1 MYKLFK
7 GYVPTKEKKC
17 LIKFK
22 NAHSEDLQTY
32 RQVCNL
38 PEFAGILNTETIL
51 IDIDEFEQSEILMK
65 IVEDLQ
71 LGCRV
76 YETTRG
82 KHFLF
87 KNSTLESCKTHA
99 KLACGLT
106 ADIKLGCRNSYSV
119 LKYND
124 KERKII
130 YDINEDEEY
139 DTVPKW
145 LLPINSKINFLDMET
160 GDGRNQSLFNYI
172 LTLQSNDFTIEESRQ
187 CLGIINDYV
196 LSDPLSEDE
205 LETLSR
211 DEAFK
216 KPVFFSGKTFLFDKF
231 AMYLKNSKHIK
242 RLNGRLHIYK
252 DGIYI
257 DAHEEIEAAMIENI
271 PNLNRSRRAEV
282 LSYLDIL
289 VRENSKLASAEYIA
303 FKNGIY
309 NVVTKELIPFNP
321 DIIITNKI
329 NYDYNS
335 HAESEIVDNTF
346 RKLACNDNDIIQLL
360 QEAVGY
366 TFYKRNELRKSFMLT
381 GDKKNGKSTFLAMLK
396 ELLGDNN
403 TSALDLKDLGDRFS
417 PASLF
422 NKLAN
427 IGDDIGDEFIS
438 NPAIF
443 KKIVSGDRIR
453 GEFKGQKEFFFEPYC
468 KLFFSANNIPRIK
481 DKSGAVID
489 RLIIIP
495 FNATFSKSDPDY
507 DPYIKYKLIQPAAL
521 EYLIQLGIK
530 GLERVLENQ
539 CFTTSE
545 KAQKE
550 LEEYE
555 VNNNPILLFFAEIDA
570 ETLLNNPTSTAYR
583 KYNEFCIANSFQPMS
598 QIEFSK
604 QIKKRYDFDIKTK
617 SIQGKKYRVFVRR

>member
-7 GYVPTKEKKC
+7 GYVPTKDKKC

-22 NAHSEDLQTY
+22 NARSEDLQTY
-32 RQVCNL
+32 RQISNL
-38 PEFAGILNTETIL
+38 PEYAGILNDETIL
-51 IDIDEFEQSEILMK
+51 IDIDDFDQSEILME
-65 IVEDLQ
+65 IIDDLQ

-87 KNSTLESCKTHA
+87 KNRNLESCKTHT
-99 KLACGLT
+99 KLACGIT
-106 ADIKLGCRNSYSV
+106 ADIKLGCRNSYSI
-119 LKYND
+119 LKYKD
-124 KERKII
+124 TERKII
-130 YDINEDEEY
+130 YDINEDEDY
-139 DTVPKW
+139 DVVPKW
-145 LLPINSKINFLDMET
+145 LMPINSKINFLDMEA

-196 LSDPLSEDE
+196 LSDPLSETE

-211 DEAFK
+211 DEAFQ
-216 KPVFFSGKTFLFDKF
+216 KPVFFNGKTFLFDKF

-252 DGIYI
+252 DGIYV
-257 DAHEEIEAAMIENI
+257 DAHEEIESAMIENI

-309 NVVTKELIPFNP
+309 NVITKELTPFDP
-321 DIIITNKI
+321 EIIITNKI
-329 NYDYNS
+329 NYNYNPS
-335 HAESEIVDNTF
+335 AECEIVDNTF
-346 RKLACNDNDIIQLL
+346 RKLACGDEDIVKLL
-360 QEAVGY
+360 EEAVGY

-396 ELLGDNN
+396 ELLGDDN

-417 PASLF
+417 SSSLF

-427 IGDDIGDEFIS
+427 IGDDIGDEFIN
-438 NPAIF
+438 NPAMF

-495 FNATFSKSDPDY
+495 FNATFSKDDPDY
-507 DPYIKYKLIQPAAL
+507 DPYIKYKLIRTEAL
-521 EYLIQLGIK
+521 EYLIKVGIK

-555 VNNNPILLFFAEIDA
+555 VNNNPVLLFFGEIDV
-570 ETLLNNPTSTAYR
+570 ETLLNNPTNSAYR